1 MVHILYLDASGDPGK
16 YRLKNTKYF
25 VLGGIACEPETTFEC
40 SRRLNKLVEKYFPDV
55 LARPK
60 KIRYNNIIHNKYP
73 WNKIDR
79 KSFADEFF
87 DLITSKDVT
96 IFAMVID
103 KETHWKQYA
112 YPIPPYSLSLEMM
125 MGRYQWFL
133 EKRKDIG
140 MVVSDR
146 ESKGL
151 MIALLDLF
159 EGFKEK
165 GTMYKK
171 LKNIIDTIFF
181 APSYT
186 CPILQAVDFCA
197 YAVFSKYEHGK
208 TERYDQIK
216 PKFDPYGEYKLP
228 R

>member
-1 MVHILYLDASGDPGK
+1 MVYILYLDASGDPGK
-16 YRLKNTKYF
+16 YRIKNTKYF
-25 VLGGIACEPETTFEC
+25 VLGGIVCKPKITFEC
-40 SRRLNKLVEKYFPDV
+40 SKKLTELINQYFPNP
-55 LARPK
+55 LLRPR
-60 KIRYNNIIHNKYP
+60 KIRYTSLIHSKHP
-73 WNKIDR
+73 WNKID
-79 KSFADEFF
+79 KKKFADDFF
-87 DLITSKDVT
+87 GLITSSDLT
-96 IFAMVID
+96 IFAMIID
-103 KETHWKQYA
+103 KKAHWKQYA
-112 YPIPPYSLSLEMM
+112 YPIPPYNLTLEMM
-125 MGRYQWFL
+125 MGRFQWFL
-133 EKRKDIG
+133 EKNNDIG

-151 MIALLDLF
+151 MNALLDLF

-186 CPILQAVDFCA
+186 CPILQAVDFCS
-197 YAVFSKYEHGK
+197 YAVFSKYEHNK
-208 TERYDQIK
+208 TDRYDQIE